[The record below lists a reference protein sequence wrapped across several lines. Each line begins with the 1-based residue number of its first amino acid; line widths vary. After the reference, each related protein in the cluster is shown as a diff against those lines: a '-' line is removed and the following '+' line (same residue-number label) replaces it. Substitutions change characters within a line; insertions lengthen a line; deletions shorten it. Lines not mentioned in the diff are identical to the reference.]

1 MIDRARR
8 ILTVLGALL
17 LVGGLGLGGLRV
29 VALASAEVDAYSL
42 PTQLEGTG
50 GEPHRELVRAEINAG
65 SSVLFE
71 VCAEADL
78 DESWVGAVEFMVWH
92 PEDEGIVIEAPV
104 DAELLGRVRR
114 APWGSCLTLGR
125 GDDIPIGGTYAIEAV
140 WAEVP
145 RRRMGDASRP
155 EPGVGPGRELPPS
168 IRETPL
174 VARIAATSS
183 LGDDDFWTLLFVLA
197 GALALSLGLTV
208 PPPVPAPAPTLTPR
222 SSVAPTFIG
231 TIAFILG
238 LFALAFV
245 PFSGSV
251 SAYGRGLVIAA
262 LEVGLALALVPPLAA
277 WTRTQRLGLL
287 PPKRLYLVAVAPIL
301 GVLVAFLGNLIGAFV
316 PSTSEASIE
325 SLVAFSSGAL
335 ALGLV
340 SVVVPVAEE
349 LFFRGLIFGN
359 LERRLGGSRAFLV
372 TIVLF
377 ALAHLPQQ
385 WGNWGAASSVLFAG
399 VVFTALRWRSGS
411 TLVPILAHLA
421 HNAILVFSRF

>member
-1 MIDRARR
+1 MMDRARR
-8 ILTVLGALL
+8 ALTILGALL

-29 VALASAEVDAYSL
+29 AALVGAEADVYSS
-42 PTQLEGTG
+42 PTLLEATD
-50 GEPHRELVRAEINAG
+50 GEPHRELVRAEVTEG

-78 DESWVGAVEFMVWH
+78 DERWVGAVDFMVWH

-104 DAELLGRVRR
+104 DAALLGRVRR

-125 GDDIPIGGTYAIEAV
+125 GEDIPIGGVYAIEAV
-140 WAEVP
+140 WPRREVP
-145 RRRMGDASRP
+145 P
-155 EPGVGPGRELPPS
+155 Q

-174 VARIAATSS
+174 VARIAATPS
-183 LGDDDFWTLLFVLA
+183 LGDDDFWTLLFVLV
-197 GALALSLGLTV
+197 GALALTLGLTV
-208 PPPVPAPAPTLTPR
+208 APPKVEGSAAQDGAQDGAPKRPSAAPA
-222 SSVAPTFIG
+222 FIG
-231 TIAFILG
+231 TFAFILG
-238 LFALAFV
+238 LFALALV
-245 PFSGSV
+245 PFTGSL

-262 LEVGLALALVPPLAA
+262 LEVSLALALVSSPLA
-277 WTRTQRLGLL
+277 WRRTQRLGLL
-287 PPKRLYLVAVAPIL
+287 PPKRLYLIAIAPIL
-301 GVLVAFLGNLIGAFV
+301 GVLVAFVGNLISAAV
-316 PSTSEASIE
+316 PSTGEASIE

-359 LERRLGGSRAFLV
+359 LERRLGGRLAFLA

-399 VVFTALRWRSGS
+399 VVFTALRWRTGS

-421 HNAILVFSRF
+421 HNAILVFARF

>member
-1 MIDRARR
+1 M
-8 ILTVLGALL
+8 G
-17 LVGGLGLGGLRV
+17 
-29 VALASAEVDAYSL
+29 
-42 PTQLEGTG
+42 P
-50 GEPHRELVRAEINAG
+50 
-65 SSVLFE
+65 
-71 VCAEADL
+71 EA
-78 DESWVGAVEFMVWH
+78 
-92 PEDEGIVIEAPV
+92 
-104 DAELLGRVRR
+104 
-114 APWGSCLTLGR
+114 
-125 GDDIPIGGTYAIEAV
+125 
-140 WAEVP
+140 
-145 RRRMGDASRP
+145 
-155 EPGVGPGRELPPS
+155 GRELPPS

-183 LGDDDFWTLLFVLA
+183 LGDDDFWTLVFVLA
-197 GALALSLGLTV
+197 GALALSLGLSV

-231 TIAFILG
+231 TFAFILG

-411 TLVPILAHLA
+411 TLVPVLAHLA